1 MIPSPPAAPAPPI
14 VSISER
20 SMRMTSQLFPP
31 GKKLKK
37 PLPLVV
43 SRSFTRQ
50 CDRIPVNAYTDQR
63 NYPSA
68 ELRLTPIN
76 ERTSSRCCPQ
86 HRPRHLRSTAPMLS
100 GRDQPRLI
108 LASLPSSLLAPQP
121 TRMYFWTLCAS
132 AHLRTSIYPSTRFSH
147 CCLDRRSQFHGSG
160 RRWRSQPMCGLP
172 LAEWRT
178 AQDHMESSTERQLTI

>member
-20 SMRMTSQLFPP
+20 SMRMTSQPLPP

-43 SRSFTRQ
+43 SRSFRRQ

-63 NYPSA
+63 NYASA

-76 ERTSSRCCPQ
+76 ERTSSRRCPQ

-121 TRMYFWTLCAS
+121 TRMYFWTY
-132 AHLRTSIYPSTRFSH
+132 AHLLISEHQSTHRPDSPIAVWTGARSSMGQDGAGGPSP
-147 CCLDRRSQFHGSG
+147 CVDCL
-160 RRWRSQPMCGLP
+160 WRSGGPRRRAGP
-172 LAEWRT
+172 YGEF
-178 AQDHMESSTERQLTI
+178 H